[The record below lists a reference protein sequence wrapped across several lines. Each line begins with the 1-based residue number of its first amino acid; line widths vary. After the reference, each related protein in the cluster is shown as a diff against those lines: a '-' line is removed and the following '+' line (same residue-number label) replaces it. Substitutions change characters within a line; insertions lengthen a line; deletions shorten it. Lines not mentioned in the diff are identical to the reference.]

1 MTRKKEEEPKEIEE
15 EIDIEAIETG
25 KKKMKKLF
33 ISIFFL
39 LLFFNSNCDFK
50 RFEQKKFFCEK
61 NKLDIELID
70 ILETR
75 SIKKS
80 YITIKGKE
88 YIAKINEISN
98 IEISLILNDINLKI
112 NLENNEIS
120 ATNNENIY
128 FLKCEETNF
137 NI

>member
-1 MTRKKEEEPKEIEE
+1 
-15 EIDIEAIETG
+15 
-25 KKKMKKLF
+25 MKKIF
-33 ISIFFL
+33 ISIFFFL
-39 LLFFNSNCDFK
+39 LLFLNSNCDFK

-88 YIAKINEISN
+88 YIARINEISD
-98 IEISLILNDINLKI
+98 IGISLILNDINLKI

>member
-1 MTRKKEEEPKEIEE
+1 
-15 EIDIEAIETG
+15 
-25 KKKMKKLF
+25 MKKLF
-33 ISIFFL
+33 ISIFFFL
-39 LLFFNSNCDFK
+39 LLFFNSNCNFK
-50 RFEQKKFFCEK
+50 RFEQKKFFCET

-88 YIAKINEISN
+88 YLAKINEISD
-98 IEISLILNDINLKI
+98 IEVNLILNDINLKI

>member
-1 MTRKKEEEPKEIEE
+1 
-15 EIDIEAIETG
+15 
-25 KKKMKKLF
+25 MKKFF
-33 ISIFFL
+33 ISIFFFL
-39 LLFFNSNCDFK
+39 LLFLNSSCDFR

-88 YIAKINEISN
+88 YTARINEISD
-98 IEISLILNDINLKI
+98 IEISLILNEINLKI

>member
-1 MTRKKEEEPKEIEE
+1 
-15 EIDIEAIETG
+15 
-25 KKKMKKLF
+25 MKKFF
-33 ISIFFL
+33 ISIFFFL
-39 LLFFNSNCDFK
+39 LLFINSNCNFK
-50 RFEQKKFFCEK
+50 RFEQKKFFCET

-88 YIAKINEISN
+88 YVAKINEISD
-98 IEISLILNDINLKI
+98 IEINLILNDINLKI

-120 ATNNENIY
+120 VTNNENIY
-128 FLKCEETNF
+128 FLKCEETKF

>member
-1 MTRKKEEEPKEIEE
+1 
-15 EIDIEAIETG
+15 
-25 KKKMKKLF
+25 MKKLF
-33 ISIFFL
+33 IPFYFFL
-39 LLFFNSNCDFK
+39 LLLLTSNCNFK

-80 YITIKGKE
+80 YLTIKGKE
-88 YIAKINEISN
+88 YIAKINNIDDMEIN
-98 IEISLILNDINLKI
+98 LIFNDINIKI

-120 ATNNENIY
+120 ATNNKNIF
-128 FLKCEETNF
+128 FLNCEESKF

>member
-1 MTRKKEEEPKEIEE
+1 
-15 EIDIEAIETG
+15 
-25 KKKMKKLF
+25 MKKYLIPIF
-33 ISIFFL
+33 FFL
-39 LLFFNSNCDFK
+39 LLFFTSNCNFK

-88 YIAKINEISN
+88 YLANISEISDTKV
-98 IEISLILNDINLKI
+98 SLALNDINLKI

>member
-1 MTRKKEEEPKEIEE
+1 
-15 EIDIEAIETG
+15 
-25 KKKMKKLF
+25 MKKFF
-33 ISIFFL
+33 ISIFFF
-39 LLFFNSNCDFK
+39 LLFFLNSSCDFK

-88 YIAKINEISN
+88 YIARINEISD
-98 IEISLILNDINLKI
+98 IEISLILNDINMKI

>member
-1 MTRKKEEEPKEIEE
+1 
-15 EIDIEAIETG
+15 
-25 KKKMKKLF
+25 MKIFF
-33 ISIFFL
+33 ISIFFFL
-39 LLFFNSNCDFK
+39 LLLSTSSCNFK

-88 YIAKINEISN
+88 YLASISEISE
-98 IEISLILNDINLKI
+98 IAISLVLNDINLKI

>member
-1 MTRKKEEEPKEIEE
+1 
-15 EIDIEAIETG
+15 
-25 KKKMKKLF
+25 MKKFF
-33 ISIFFL
+33 ISIFFFL
-39 LLFFNSNCDFK
+39 LLFFNSSCNFK

-61 NKLDIELID
+61 NKLEIELID

-80 YITIKGKE
+80 YLIIKGKE
-88 YIAKINEISN
+88 YLAKINEISDF
-98 IEISLILNDINLKI
+98 EISLILNDINLKI

>member
-1 MTRKKEEEPKEIEE
+1 
-15 EIDIEAIETG
+15 
-25 KKKMKKLF
+25 MKKLF
-33 ISIFFL
+33 TSFYFFL
-39 LLFFNSNCDFK
+39 LLLLISNCNFK

-70 ILETR
+70 ILEAR

-128 FLKCEETNF
+128 FLKCQETNF

>member
-1 MTRKKEEEPKEIEE
+1 
-15 EIDIEAIETG
+15 
-25 KKKMKKLF
+25 MKKFF
-33 ISIFFL
+33 ISIFFFL
-39 LLFFNSNCDFK
+39 ILFINSSCNFK
-50 RFEQKKFFCEK
+50 RFEQKKFFCET

-88 YIAKINEISN
+88 YVAKINEISD
-98 IEISLILNDINLKI
+98 IEINLILNDINLKI

-128 FLKCEETNF
+128 FLKCKETNF

>member
-1 MTRKKEEEPKEIEE
+1 
-15 EIDIEAIETG
+15 
-25 KKKMKKLF
+25 MKNLF
-33 ISIFFL
+33 ISFYFFL
-39 LLFFNSNCDFK
+39 ILFLISNCNFK
-50 RFEQKKFFCEK
+50 RFEQKKFFCKE

-80 YITIKGKE
+80 YLTIKGKE
-88 YIAKINEISN
+88 YLAKINKIDDKE
-98 IEISLILNDINLKI
+98 INLIFNEINIKI

-120 ATNNENIY
+120 ATNNKNIF
-128 FLKCEETNF
+128 FLNCEESNF

>member
-1 MTRKKEEEPKEIEE
+1 
-15 EIDIEAIETG
+15 
-25 KKKMKKLF
+25 MKNIFIFFICIFF
-33 ISIFFL
+33 ISII
-39 LLFFNSNCDFK
+39 SNCNFK
-50 RFEQKKFFCEK
+50 RFEQKKYFCEA

-80 YITIKGKE
+80 YLTIKGKE
-88 YIAKINEISN
+88 YLANIDEINNKEIHLTFNEIN
-98 IEISLILNDINLKI
+98 IKI

-120 ATNNENIY
+120 ATKNKNIY
-128 FLKCEETNF
+128 FLNCQKSNF

>member
-1 MTRKKEEEPKEIEE
+1 
-15 EIDIEAIETG
+15 
-25 KKKMKKLF
+25 MKNIYLF
-33 ISIFFL
+33 FSFVFLISII
-39 LLFFNSNCDFK
+39 SNCNFK
-50 RFEQKKFFCEK
+50 RFEQKKYFCEP

-80 YITIKGKE
+80 YLTIKGKE
-88 YIAKINEISN
+88 YLANIDKINNKE
-98 IEISLILNDINLKI
+98 INLVFNQINIKI

-120 ATNNENIY
+120 ATNNKNIF
-128 FLKCEETNF
+128 FLNCEESKF

>member
-1 MTRKKEEEPKEIEE
+1 
-15 EIDIEAIETG
+15 
-25 KKKMKKLF
+25 MKNVL
-33 ISIFFL
+33 ISIFFFL
-39 LLFFNSNCDFK
+39 VLFFTSSCNFK

-70 ILETR
+70 IWETR
-75 SIKKS
+75 SI
-80 YITIKGKE
+80 
-88 YIAKINEISN
+88 
-98 IEISLILNDINLKI
+98 KI

-120 ATNNENIY
+120 ATNNKNIY

>member
-1 MTRKKEEEPKEIEE
+1 
-15 EIDIEAIETG
+15 
-25 KKKMKKLF
+25 MKKFF
-33 ISIFFL
+33 ISIFFFI
-39 LLFFNSNCDFK
+39 LLFFNSNCNFK
-50 RFEQKKFFCEK
+50 RFEQKKFFCET

-88 YIAKINEISN
+88 YLAKINEISD
-98 IEISLILNDINLKI
+98 IEINLILNDINLKI

>member
-1 MTRKKEEEPKEIEE
+1 
-15 EIDIEAIETG
+15 
-25 KKKMKKLF
+25 MKKLF
-33 ISIFFL
+33 ISFYFFL
-39 LLFFNSNCDFK
+39 LLFFISNCNFK

-61 NKLDIELID
+61 NKLNIELID

-80 YITIKGKE
+80 YLTIEGKE
-88 YIAKINEISN
+88 YIAKINKITDTEIN
-98 IEISLILNDINLKI
+98 LILNDINIKI

-120 ATNNENIY
+120 ATNNKNIY
-128 FLKCEETNF
+128 FLKFEESNF

>member
-1 MTRKKEEEPKEIEE
+1 
-15 EIDIEAIETG
+15 
-25 KKKMKKLF
+25 MKKFF
-33 ISIFFL
+33 ISIFFFL
-39 LLFFNSNCDFK
+39 LLFFNSNCNFK

-80 YITIKGKE
+80 YLTIKGKE
-88 YIAKINEISN
+88 YIAKINEISD

-112 NLENNEIS
+112 DLENNQIS

>member
-1 MTRKKEEEPKEIEE
+1 
-15 EIDIEAIETG
+15 
-25 KKKMKKLF
+25 MKNLF
-33 ISIFFL
+33 ISFYFFL
-39 LLFFNSNCDFK
+39 ILFLISNCNFK
-50 RFEQKKFFCEK
+50 RFEQKKFFCKE

-80 YITIKGKE
+80 YLTIKGKE
-88 YIAKINEISN
+88 YLAKINKIDDKE
-98 IEISLILNDINLKI
+98 INLIFNEINIKI

-120 ATNNENIY
+120 ATNNKNIY
-128 FLKCEETNF
+128 FLNCEETNF

>member
-1 MTRKKEEEPKEIEE
+1 
-15 EIDIEAIETG
+15 
-25 KKKMKKLF
+25 MKNFF

-39 LLFFNSNCDFK
+39 LLLFGINNCNFK

-61 NKLDIELID
+61 NKLNIELID

-80 YITIKGKE
+80 YLTIEGKE
-88 YIAKINEISN
+88 YIAKINKITDTEIH
-98 IEISLILNDINLKI
+98 LILNDINIKI

-120 ATNNENIY
+120 ATNNKNIY
-128 FLKCEETNF
+128 FLNCEESNF

>member
-1 MTRKKEEEPKEIEE
+1 
-15 EIDIEAIETG
+15 
-25 KKKMKKLF
+25 MKKNF
-33 ISIFFL
+33 ISIFFFL
-39 LLFFNSNCDFK
+39 LLLLFNSNCDFK

-80 YITIKGKE
+80 YLTIKGKE
-88 YIAKINEISN
+88 YIAKINEISD

>member
-1 MTRKKEEEPKEIEE
+1 
-15 EIDIEAIETG
+15 
-25 KKKMKKLF
+25 MKKF
-33 ISIFFL
+33 IISIFFFL
-39 LLFFNSNCDFK
+39 LLFITSNCNFK
-50 RFEQKKFFCEK
+50 RFEQKKFFCER

-88 YIAKINEISN
+88 YLADIIDISD
-98 IEISLILNDINLKI
+98 IDISLVLNDINLKI

-120 ATNNENIY
+120 ATNNKNIY
-128 FLKCEETNF
+128 FLNCEETNF

>member
-1 MTRKKEEEPKEIEE
+1 
-15 EIDIEAIETG
+15 
-25 KKKMKKLF
+25 MKKFF
-33 ISIFFL
+33 ISIFFFL
-39 LLFFNSNCDFK
+39 LLFFSSNCNFK
-50 RFEQKKFFCEK
+50 RFEQKKFFCET

>member
-1 MTRKKEEEPKEIEE
+1 
-15 EIDIEAIETG
+15 
-25 KKKMKKLF
+25 MKKIF
-33 ISIFFL
+33 ISFYFFL
-39 LLFFNSNCDFK
+39 LLFLINSCNFK

-80 YITIKGKE
+80 YLTIKGKE
-88 YIAKINEISN
+88 YVAKIDKIND
-98 IEISLILNDINLKI
+98 IEINLKFNDIDIKI

-120 ATNNENIY
+120 ATNNKNIF
-128 FLKCEETNF
+128 FLNCKESNF

>member
-1 MTRKKEEEPKEIEE
+1 
-15 EIDIEAIETG
+15 
-25 KKKMKKLF
+25 MKKFF
-33 ISIFFL
+33 ISIFFFL
-39 LLFFNSNCDFK
+39 LLFFNSNCEFK

-88 YIAKINEISN
+88 YLAKINEISD
-98 IEISLILNDINLKI
+98 IEINLILNDIHLKI

-128 FLKCEETNF
+128 FLKCEETKF

>member
-1 MTRKKEEEPKEIEE
+1 M
-15 EIDIEAIETG
+15 
-25 KKKMKKLF
+25 KKKKF
-33 ISIFFL
+33 YIFFFL
-39 LLFFNSNCDFK
+39 LLFLASNCNFK

-80 YITIKGKE
+80 YLTIKGKE
-88 YIAKINEISN
+88 YIAEIHEINDM
-98 IEISLILNDINLKI
+98 EISLIFNDINIKI
-112 NLENNEIS
+112 NLKNNEIS
-120 ATNNENIY
+120 ATNNKNIF
-128 FLKCEETNF
+128 FLKCEESNF

>member
-1 MTRKKEEEPKEIEE
+1 
-15 EIDIEAIETG
+15 
-25 KKKMKKLF
+25 MKFFF
-33 ISIFFL
+33 ISIFFILSPFL
-39 LLFFNSNCDFK
+39 LKNCNFK

-88 YIAKINEISN
+88 YLANINEIN
-98 IEISLILNDINLKI
+98 HIEISLVLNDINLKI

>member
-1 MTRKKEEEPKEIEE
+1 
-15 EIDIEAIETG
+15 
-25 KKKMKKLF
+25 MKKIF
-33 ISIFFL
+33 ISIFFFL
-39 LLFFNSNCDFK
+39 LLFFTSNCNFK

-88 YIAKINEISN
+88 YVAKINEISD
-98 IEISLILNDINLKI
+98 IEINLILNDINLKI

-120 ATNNENIY
+120 ATNNKNIF